1 MDMFNLP
8 DKLPPQNLEAEK
20 SALGSILIDKESIEK
35 VIDILRP
42 EDFYSRQNQLIY
54 GAMVSLLEKNE
65 PIDIL
70 TVTNKLEESGDLESA
85 GGAGYLT
92 SLLSVTPTSA
102 HILNYGKIVQ
112 RKKIL
117 RDLIDSA
124 HKIVSLGHQEE
135 ESIEKILDQAEQKL
149 FAVSQRS
156 ISQEFLALKEGLQ
169 EAFERLERLHKG
181 DGALRGFSTGFV
193 DLDNILAGL
202 QRSDLII
209 LGARPSLG
217 KTSFALDIARNVAR
231 KENIG
236 VGIFSLEMS
245 KDQVID
251 RILASEAGIGL
262 WKLRTGHLSSS
273 GDFNDFSKIS
283 IALNSLSQV
292 PIFVD
297 DTPSPTILQIRA
309 MARRLRSKNNL
320 GLLVV
325 DYLQLVQPRPD
336 IDGYVQQVTDVA
348 NSLKALARELNI
360 PVIAVSQLSRAVE
373 ARPDQRPRLSDLR
386 ESGGI
391 EQAAD
396 LVMFI
401 HREDKVRRDS
411 DKKNIAE
418 IIIAKHRNGPTGAI
432 ELYFDEEEVSFKN
445 LAKNI

>member
-1 MDMFNLP
+1 MANLP

-20 SALGSILIDKESIEK
+20 SVLGSILIDKGSIEK
-35 VIDILRP
+35 IIDILRP
-42 EDFYSRQNQLIY
+42 DDFYARQNHLIFK
-54 GAMVSLLEKNE
+54 AMVSLLEKNE

-70 TVTNKLEESGDLESA
+70 TVSNKLEEGDELENA
-85 GGAGYLT
+85 GGASYLT
-92 SLLSVTPTSA
+92 SLLSATPTSA
-102 HILNYGKIVQ
+102 HILNYGKIIR

-124 HKIVSLGHQEE
+124 HKITALGHQED
-135 ESIEKILDQAEQKL
+135 ESIEKILDQAEQNL
-149 FAVSQRS
+149 FSVSQRS
-156 ISQEFLALKEGLQ
+156 LTQEFTALKEELH
-169 EAFERLERLHKG
+169 EAFERLERLHRG
-181 DGALRGFSTGFV
+181 DGALRGLSTGFV

-217 KTSFALDIARNVAR
+217 KTSLALDMVRNIAK
-231 KENIG
+231 KENAG
-236 VGIFSLEMS
+236 VGLFSLEMS

-251 RILASEAGIGL
+251 RILSAEAGVSL
-262 WKLRTGHLSSS
+262 WKLRTGHLTSS

-283 IALNSLSQV
+283 LALDSLSKV
-292 PIFVD
+292 SIFID
-297 DTPSPTILQIRA
+297 DAPSPTVLQIRA
-309 MARRLRSKNNL
+309 MARRLKAKNEL
-320 GLLVV
+320 GLLVI
-325 DYLQLVQPRPD
+325 DYLQLVQPRSD
-336 IDGYVQQVTDVA
+336 IEGYVQQVTDVA

-360 PVIAVSQLSRAVE
+360 PIIAVSQLSRAVE

-401 HREDKVRRDS
+401 HREDKVRHHDS
-411 DKKNIAE
+411 DRKNIAE
-418 IIIAKHRNGPTGAI
+418 IIIAKHRNGPTGAV

>member
-1 MDMFNLP
+1 MSGLP
-8 DKLPPQNLEAEK
+8 DKLPPQNIEAEK
-20 SALGSILIDKESIEK
+20 SVLGSILIDHESIEK
-35 VIDILRP
+35 VIDLLRP
-42 EDFYSRQNQLIY
+42 DDFYTGQHQSIY
-54 GAMVSLLEKNE
+54 KSILELAEKNE

-70 TVTNKLEESGDLESA
+70 TLTNKIQEN
-85 GGAGYLT
+85 GGIEAVGGPAYLT

-102 HILNYGKIVQ
+102 NILNYAKIIH

-124 HKIVSLGHQEE
+124 HRILELGHQED

-156 ISQEFLALKEGLQ
+156 LTQEFTHLKEGLA

-181 DGALRGFSTGFV
+181 EGALRGLTTGFV
-193 DLDNILAGL
+193 DLDSLLAGL
-202 QRSDLII
+202 QRSDLVI

-217 KTSFALDIARNVAR
+217 KTTLALDIARNAAM

-236 VGIFSLEMS
+236 VGVFSLEMS

-251 RILASEAGIGL
+251 RILAAQAGIGL
-262 WKLRTGHLSSS
+262 WKMRTGHLSSS
-273 GDFNDFSKIS
+273 GEFNDFSKIS
-283 IALNSLSQV
+283 LALDNLSKV
-292 PIFVD
+292 PIYID
-297 DTPSPTILQIRA
+297 DTPSPTVLQIRA
-309 MARRLRSKNNL
+309 MARRLRSRNNL

-325 DYLQLVQPRPD
+325 DYLQLVQPRSD

-411 DKKNIAE
+411 ERKNIAE
-418 IIIAKHRNGPTGAI
+418 IIIAKHRNGPTGAV

>member
-1 MDMFNLP
+1 MNQN

-20 SALGSILIDKESIEK
+20 SVLGSILIDKDSLEK
-35 VIDILRP
+35 VIDILRA
-42 EDFYSRQNQLIY
+42 EDFYSRQNHLIY
-54 GAMVSLLEKNE
+54 KAMVSLLEKNE

-70 TVTNKLEESGDLESA
+70 TVTNKLEEFKDLESA

-92 SLLSVTPTSA
+92 SLLSATPTSA

-181 DGALRGFSTGFV
+181 DGALRGLSTGFV

-217 KTSFALDIARNVAR
+217 KTSLALDMARNVAR
-231 KENIG
+231 KENMG

-283 IALNSLSQV
+283 IALDSLSQV

-309 MARRLRSKNNL
+309 MARRLRAKNNL

-325 DYLQLVQPRPD
+325 DYLQLVQPRSD

-360 PVIAVSQLSRAVE
+360 PIIAVSQLSRAVE

-401 HREDKVRRDS
+401 HREDKVKRDS
-411 DKKNIAE
+411 DRKNIAE
-418 IIIAKHRNGPTGAI
+418 IIIAKHRNGPTGVI

>member
-1 MDMFNLP
+1 MNQN

-20 SALGSILIDKESIEK
+20 SVIGSILIDKESIEK

-54 GAMVSLLEKNE
+54 GAMVNLLEKNE

-70 TVTNKLEESGDLESA
+70 TVTNKLEEIGELESS

-92 SLLSVTPTSA
+92 SLLSITPTSA

-135 ESIEKILDQAEQKL
+135 ESIEKILDQEEQGI

-156 ISQEFLALKEGLQ
+156 ISKDFKALKEGLQ

-209 LGARPSLG
+209 LGARPSFG
-217 KTSFALDIARNVAR
+217 KTSLALDIARNVAR
-231 KENIG
+231 KENVG

-262 WKLRTGHLSSS
+262 WKMRTGHLSSS
-273 GDFNDFSKIS
+273 GDYNDFSKIS

-292 PIFVD
+292 PIFID
-297 DTPSPTILQIRA
+297 DTPSPTVLQIRA
-309 MARRLRSKNNL
+309 MARRLRSKSNL
-320 GLLVV
+320 GLLVI
-325 DYLQLVQPRPD
+325 DYLQLVQPRND

-348 NSLKALARELNI
+348 NSLKGLARELNI

-401 HREDKVRRDS
+401 HREDKVKRDS

-418 IIIAKHRNGPTGAI
+418 LIIAKHRNGPTGAI
-432 ELYFDEEEVSFKN
+432 ELYFDEDEVSFKN

>member
-1 MDMFNLP
+1 MVNQIN
-8 DKLPPQNLEAEK
+8 KLPPQNLEAEK
-20 SALGSILIDKESIEK
+20 SVLGSILIDKESIEK
-35 VIDILRP
+35 VVDILRP
-42 EDFYSRQNQLIY
+42 DDFYSRQHQLVY

-70 TVTNKLEESGDLESA
+70 TVSNKLEEAKQLENA
-85 GGAGYLT
+85 GGAAYLT
-92 SLLSVTPTSA
+92 SLLSVVPTSA

-124 HKIVSLGHQEE
+124 HKIVHLGHQEE
-135 ESIEKILDQAEQKL
+135 ETVEKILDQAEQKL

-156 ISQEFLALKEGLQ
+156 ITQDFTELKEGLH

-181 DGALRGFSTGFV
+181 DGALRGLPTGFA
-193 DLDNILAGL
+193 DLDSMLAGL

-217 KTSFALDIARNVAR
+217 KTTLALDMARHIAR

-251 RILASEAGIGL
+251 RILASEAGVGL
-262 WKLRTGHLSSS
+262 WKLRTGHLSSA

-283 IALNSLSQV
+283 IALDNLSKV
-292 PIFVD
+292 PIFID
-297 DTPSPTILQIRA
+297 DTPSPTVLQIRA
-309 MARRLRSKNNL
+309 MARRLRSKYNL
-320 GLLVV
+320 GLLVI
-325 DYLQLVQPRPD
+325 DYLQLVQPRSD
-336 IDGYVQQVTDVA
+336 IDNYVQQVTDVA
-348 NSLKALARELNI
+348 NSLKSLARELNI
-360 PVIAVSQLSRAVE
+360 PIIAVSQLSRAVE

-401 HREDKVRRDS
+401 HREDRVRGNS
-411 DKKNIAE
+411 DRKNIAE
-418 IIIAKHRNGPTGAI
+418 IIVAKHRNGPTGQI

>member
-1 MDMFNLP
+1 MNQN

-20 SALGSILIDKESIEK
+20 SVIGSILIDKESIEK

-54 GAMVSLLEKNE
+54 GAMVNLLEKNE

-70 TVTNKLEESGDLESA
+70 TVTNKLEEIGELESS

-92 SLLSVTPTSA
+92 SLLSITPTSA

-135 ESIEKILDQAEQKL
+135 ESIEKIFDEEEKGI

-156 ISQEFLALKEGLQ
+156 ISKDFKALKEGLQ

-209 LGARPSLG
+209 LGARPSFG
-217 KTSFALDIARNVAR
+217 KTSLALDIARNVAR
-231 KENIG
+231 KENVG

-262 WKLRTGHLSSS
+262 WKMRTGHLSSS

-292 PIFVD
+292 PIFID
-297 DTPSPTILQIRA
+297 DTPSPTVLQIRA
-309 MARRLRSKNNL
+309 MARRLRSKSNL
-320 GLLVV
+320 GLLVI
-325 DYLQLVQPRPD
+325 DYLQLVQPRND

-348 NSLKALARELNI
+348 NSLKGLARELNI

-401 HREDKVRRDS
+401 HREDKVKRDS

-418 IIIAKHRNGPTGAI
+418 LIIAKHRNGPTGAI
-432 ELYFDEEEVSFKN
+432 ELYFDEDEVSFKN

>member
-1 MDMFNLP
+1 MNQI

-20 SALGSILIDKESIEK
+20 SVLGSILIDKDSLEK

-42 EDFYSRQNQLIY
+42 DDFYGRQHQLIF

-70 TVTNKLEESGDLESA
+70 TVTNKLEEFKDLENA
-85 GGAGYLT
+85 GGAAYLT
-92 SLLSVTPTSA
+92 SLLGVTPTSA

-135 ESIEKILDQAEQKL
+135 ETIERILDQAEQKL

-181 DGALRGFSTGFV
+181 DGALRGLSTGFV

-209 LGARPSLG
+209 VGARPSLG
-217 KTSFALDIARNVAR
+217 KTTLALDMARNVAR

-262 WKLRTGHLSSS
+262 WKMRTGHLSSA

-283 IALNSLSQV
+283 IALNNLSQV

-320 GLLVV
+320 GLLVI
-325 DYLQLVQPRPD
+325 DYLQLVQPRSD

-348 NSLKALARELNI
+348 NSLKGLARELNI

-411 DKKNIAE
+411 DRKNIAE
-418 IIIAKHRNGPTGAI
+418 IIIAKHRNGPTGVI

>member
-1 MDMFNLP
+1 MTNQT
-8 DKLPPQNLEAEK
+8 DKLPPQSLEAEK
-20 SALGSILIDKESIEK
+20 SVLGSILIDKDSIEK
-35 VIDILRP
+35 IIDILKAD
-42 EDFYSRQNQLIY
+42 DFYSRQHQLIY
-54 GAMVSLLEKNE
+54 GAMTRLLEKNE
-65 PIDIL
+65 PLDIL
-70 TVTNKLEESGDLESA
+70 TVSNKLEEAGELENA
-85 GGAGYLT
+85 GGAAYLT
-92 SLLSVTPTSA
+92 SLLSATPTSA

-117 RDLIDSA
+117 RELIDSA
-124 HKIVSLGHQEE
+124 HKITALGHQEE
-135 ESIEKILDQAEQKL
+135 ETIEKILDQAEQKL

-156 ISQEFLALKEGLQ
+156 LTQEFTALKDELH
-169 EAFERLERLHKG
+169 EAFERLEKVHKG
-181 DGALRGFSTGFV
+181 DGSLRGVSTGFV

-202 QRSDLII
+202 QRSDLVI

-217 KTSFALDIARNVAR
+217 KTTLALDIARSVAR
-231 KENIG
+231 KENTG

-251 RILASEAGIGL
+251 RILASEAGVGL
-262 WKLRTGHLSSS
+262 WKLRTGRLTSS

-283 IALNSLSQV
+283 LALDSLSQL
-292 PIFVD
+292 PIFID
-297 DTPSPTILQIRA
+297 DTPSPTVLQIRA
-309 MARRLRSKNNL
+309 MARRLKARNDL

-325 DYLQLVQPRPD
+325 DYLQLVQPRGD

-396 LVMFI
+396 LVLFI

>member
-1 MDMFNLP
+1 MTNLP

-20 SALGSILIDKESIEK
+20 SVLGSVLIDKNSIEK

-42 EDFYSRQNQLIY
+42 DDFYGRQNQLVY
-54 GAMVSLLEKNE
+54 GAMAGLLEKSE

-70 TVTNKLEESGDLESA
+70 TVSNKLEENGGLENA
-85 GGAGYLT
+85 GGASYLT
-92 SLLSVTPTSA
+92 SLLSATPTSA
-102 HILNYGKIVQ
+102 HILNYAKIVR

-124 HKIVSLGHQEE
+124 HKITALGHQED
-135 ESIEKILDQAEQKL
+135 ESIEKILDQAEQNL

-156 ISQEFLALKEGLQ
+156 LTQEFVLLKEELH
-169 EAFERLERLHKG
+169 EAFERLERLHRG
-181 DGALRGFSTGFV
+181 DGVLRGLSTGFV

-217 KTSFALDIARNVAR
+217 KTSLALDIARNAAK
-231 KENIG
+231 KENAG
-236 VGIFSLEMS
+236 VGVFSLEMS

-251 RILASEAGIGL
+251 RILSAEAGVGL
-262 WKLRTGHLSSS
+262 WKMRTGHLTSS

-283 IALNSLSQV
+283 LALDSLSKV
-292 PIFVD
+292 PIFID
-297 DTPSPTILQIRA
+297 DSASPTVLQIRA
-309 MARRLRSKNNL
+309 MARRLKAKNEL
-320 GLLVV
+320 GLLVI
-325 DYLQLVQPRPD
+325 DYLQLVQPRSD

-360 PVIAVSQLSRAVE
+360 PIIAVSQLSRAVE

-401 HREDKVRRDS
+401 HREDKVRHRDS
-411 DKKNIAE
+411 DRKNIAE

>member
-1 MDMFNLP
+1 MNQS
-8 DKLPPQNLEAEK
+8 DKLPPQNIEAEK
-20 SALGSILIDKESIEK
+20 SVLGSILIDKESIEK

-42 EDFYSRQNQLIY
+42 EDFYTGHHQTIY
-54 GAMVSLLEKNE
+54 KSMLELVEKNE

-70 TVTNKLEESGDLESA
+70 TLTNKIEEN
-85 GGAGYLT
+85 GGIENIGGPAYLT
-92 SLLSVTPTSA
+92 SLLSIVPTSA
-102 HILNYGKIVQ
+102 HIINYAKIVQ

-124 HKIVSLGHQEE
+124 YRILELGHQED
-135 ESIEKILDQAEQKL
+135 ESIDKILDQAEQKL

-156 ISQEFLALKEGLQ
+156 LTQEFTHLKEGLT

-181 DGALRGFSTGFV
+181 DGSLRGFSTGFV

-217 KTSFALDIARNVAR
+217 KTSLALDIVRAVAKKDNV
-231 KENIG
+231 G
-236 VGIFSLEMS
+236 VGVFSLEMS

-251 RILASEAGIGL
+251 RILAAEAGVGL
-262 WKLRTGHLSSS
+262 WKLRTGRLSSS

-283 IALNSLSQV
+283 IALDSLSKI
-292 PIFVD
+292 PIFID
-297 DTPSPTILQIRA
+297 DTPSPTVLQIRA
-309 MARRLRSKNNL
+309 MARRLRSKYNL

-325 DYLQLVQPRPD
+325 DYLQLVQPRSD

-360 PVIAVSQLSRAVE
+360 PIIAVSQLSRAVE

-401 HREDKVRRDS
+401 HREDRTRRDS
-411 DKKNIAE
+411 EKKNIAE
-418 IIIAKHRNGPTGAI
+418 IVIAKHRNGPTGAI

>member
-1 MDMFNLP
+1 MTNLP
-8 DKLPPQNLEAEK
+8 DKLPPQNLEAER
-20 SALGSILIDKESIEK
+20 SVLGSILIDKDSIEK
-35 VIDILRP
+35 VVDILKP

-54 GAMVSLLEKNE
+54 ESMVKLLEKNE

-70 TVTNKLEESGDLESA
+70 TLTNKIEEAGQLEDA
-85 GGAGYLT
+85 GGAAYLT
-92 SLLSVTPTSA
+92 SLLSATPTSV
-102 HILNYGKIVQ
+102 HIFNYAKIIQ

-124 HKIVSLGHQEE
+124 HKIVSLGHQED

-149 FAVSQRS
+149 FSVSQRS
-156 ISQEFLALKEGLQ
+156 ITQEFVAIKEELH

-181 DGALRGFSTGFV
+181 DGALRGVSTGFV
-193 DLDNILAGL
+193 DLDNMLAGL
-202 QRSDLII
+202 QRSDLVI

-217 KTSFALDIARNVAR
+217 KTTFALDIVRNVAR
-231 KENIG
+231 KEGIG

-251 RILASEAGIGL
+251 RIIAAEAGVGL
-262 WKLRTGHLSSS
+262 WKLRTGHLTSS

-283 IALNSLSQV
+283 IALGTLSNL

-297 DTPSPTILQIRA
+297 DTPSPTVLQIRA
-309 MARRLRSKNNL
+309 MARRLKARNEL

-325 DYLQLVQPRPD
+325 DYLQLVQPRSD

-360 PVIAVSQLSRAVE
+360 PIIAVSQLSRAVE

-401 HREDKVRRDS
+401 HREDRVRQNS
-411 DKKNIAE
+411 EKKNIAE
-418 IIIAKHRNGPTGAI
+418 IIVAKHRNGPIGAV

-445 LAKNI
+445 LAKSI

>member
-1 MDMFNLP
+1 MNSI

-20 SALGSILIDKESIEK
+20 SVLGSILIDKESIEK
-35 VIDILRP
+35 VIDLLRP
-42 EDFYSRQNQLIY
+42 EDFYNRQNQLVY
-54 GAMVSLLEKNE
+54 GAMVNLLEKSE

-70 TVTNKLEESGDLESA
+70 MVTNKLGEAGQLENA

-92 SLLSVTPTSA
+92 SLLSVVPTSA
-102 HILNYGKIVQ
+102 HISNYGKIVH

-124 HKIVSLGHQEE
+124 HKILNLGHQED

-156 ISQEFLALKEGLQ
+156 LTQDFLELKEGLH

-181 DGALRGFSTGFV
+181 DGALRGVPTGFT
-193 DLDNILAGL
+193 DLDNMLAGL
-202 QRSDLII
+202 QKSDLVI

-217 KTSFALDIARNVAR
+217 KTTLALDIARHVAR
-231 KENIG
+231 KENAG

-251 RILASEAGIGL
+251 RIIASEAGVGL

-283 IALNSLSQV
+283 IALDSLSKV
-292 PIFVD
+292 PIFID
-297 DTPSPTILQIRA
+297 DTPSLTVLQIRA
-309 MARRLRSKNNL
+309 MARRLRSRNNL
-320 GLLVV
+320 GLIVV
-325 DYLQLVQPRPD
+325 DYLQLVQPRSD
-336 IDGYVQQVTDVA
+336 IDNYVQQVTDVA

-360 PVIAVSQLSRAVE
+360 PILAVSQLSRAVE

-418 IIIAKHRNGPTGAI
+418 IIVAKHRNGPTGAV

>member
-1 MDMFNLP
+1 MNQLE
-8 DKLPPQNLEAEK
+8 KLPPQNIEAEK
-20 SALGSILIDKESIEK
+20 SVLGSVLIDKDSIEK

-42 EDFYSRQNQLIY
+42 DDFYNRQNQLIY
-54 GAMVSLLEKNE
+54 GAMVRLLEKNE

-70 TVTNKLEESGDLESA
+70 TVTNKLEESGELENA
-85 GGAGYLT
+85 GGATYLT
-92 SLLSVTPTSA
+92 SLLSFIPTSV
-102 HILNYGKIVQ
+102 HVLNYTKIVQ

-124 HKIVSLGHQEE
+124 HKIVGLGYQED

-156 ISQEFLALKEGLQ
+156 ISQEFVALKEELR
-169 EAFERLERLHKG
+169 EAFERLERVHKG
-181 DGALRGFSTGFV
+181 DGTLRGVSTGFV
-193 DLDNILAGL
+193 DLDNILSGL
-202 QRSDLII
+202 QKSDLII

-217 KTSFALDIARNVAR
+217 KTAFVLDIVKNVAK
-231 KENIG
+231 KEDVG

-251 RILASEAGIGL
+251 RILASEAGVGL
-262 WKLRTGHLSSS
+262 WKLRTGRLTSS

-283 IALNSLSQV
+283 LALDSLSQV
-292 PIFVD
+292 PIYID
-297 DTPSPTILQIRA
+297 DTPSPTVLQIRA
-309 MARRLRSKNNL
+309 MARRLKSRNGL

-325 DYLQLVQPRPD
+325 DYLQLVQPRSD

-360 PVIAVSQLSRAVE
+360 PIIAVSQLSRAVE
-373 ARPDQRPRLSDLR
+373 ARPDQKPRLSDLR

-401 HREDKVRRDS
+401 HREDRVRHDS
-411 DKKNIAE
+411 DRKNIAE
-418 IIIAKHRNGPTGAI
+418 ILIAKHRNGPTGVI

>member
-1 MDMFNLP
+1 MTNFP

-20 SALGSILIDKESIEK
+20 SVLGSILIDKDSIEK
-35 VIDILRP
+35 VVDILRS
-42 EDFYSRQNQLIY
+42 EDFYTRQNQLIY
-54 GAMVSLLEKNE
+54 GAMVNLLEKNE

-70 TVTNKLEESGDLESA
+70 TVTNKLEGSGELESA

-92 SLLSVTPTSA
+92 SLLSATPTSA

-124 HKIVSLGHQEE
+124 HKIVSLGYQEE

-156 ISQEFLALKEGLQ
+156 ISQEFKALKDGLH

-181 DGALRGFSTGFV
+181 DGALRGVSTGFV
-193 DLDNILAGL
+193 DLDSMLAGL

-217 KTSFALDIARNVAR
+217 KTSFALDIARHVAK

-262 WKLRTGHLSSS
+262 WKLRTGHLSSL

-283 IALNSLSQV
+283 IALDSLSQV
-292 PIFVD
+292 PIFID
-297 DTPSPTILQIRA
+297 DTASPTVLQIRA
-309 MARRLRSKNNL
+309 MARRLKTKSNL
-320 GLLVV
+320 GLLIV
-325 DYLQLVQPRPD
+325 DYLQLVQPRSD

-360 PVIAVSQLSRAVE
+360 PVLAVSQLSRAVE

-411 DKKNIAE
+411 DRKNIAE
-418 IIIAKHRNGPTGAI
+418 IIIAKHRNGPTGHI

>member
-1 MDMFNLP
+1 MSNQN
-8 DKLPPQNLEAEK
+8 DKLPPQSLEAEK
-20 SALGSILIDKESIEK
+20 SVLGSILIDKDSIEK
-35 VIDILRP
+35 VIDILKAD
-42 EDFYSRQNQLIY
+42 DFYSRQHQLIY
-54 GAMVSLLEKNE
+54 GAMVRLLEKNE
-65 PIDIL
+65 PLDIL
-70 TVTNKLEESGDLESA
+70 TVSNKLEEAGELEPA
-85 GGAGYLT
+85 GGAAYLT
-92 SLLSVTPTSA
+92 SLLSATPTSA

-124 HKIVSLGHQEE
+124 HKITALGHQEE
-135 ESIEKILDQAEQKL
+135 ETIEKILDQAEQKL

-156 ISQEFLALKEGLQ
+156 LTQEFTALKDELH
-169 EAFERLERLHKG
+169 EAFERLEKVHKG
-181 DGALRGFSTGFV
+181 DGTLRGVTTGFV

-202 QRSDLII
+202 QRSDLVI

-217 KTSFALDIARNVAR
+217 KTTLALDIARSVAR
-231 KENIG
+231 KENTG

-251 RILASEAGIGL
+251 RILASEAGVGL
-262 WKLRTGHLSSS
+262 WKLRTGRLTSS

-283 IALNSLSQV
+283 LALDSLSQL
-292 PIFVD
+292 PIFID
-297 DTPSPTILQIRA
+297 DTPSPTVLQIRA
-309 MARRLRSKNNL
+309 MARRLKARNDL

-325 DYLQLVQPRPD
+325 DYLQLVQPRGD

-396 LVMFI
+396 LVLFI

>member
-1 MDMFNLP
+1 MANLP

-20 SALGSILIDKESIEK
+20 SVLGSVLIDKGSIEK
-35 VIDILRP
+35 VVDILKSN
-42 EDFYSRQNQLIY
+42 DFYSRQNQLIY
-54 GAMVSLLEKNE
+54 EAMTRLLEKNE

-70 TVTNKLEESGDLESA
+70 TVSNKLEESGEIENA
-85 GGAGYLT
+85 GGAAYLT
-92 SLLSVTPTSA
+92 SLLGITPTSA
-102 HILNYGKIVQ
+102 HILNYAKIVR

-124 HKIVSLGHQEE
+124 HKMIGLGHQEE
-135 ESIEKILDQAEQKL
+135 ESIEKILDQAEQNL

-156 ISQEFLALKEGLQ
+156 LTQEFTALKEELH

-181 DGALRGFSTGFV
+181 DGALRGLSTGFV
-193 DLDNILAGL
+193 DLDSILAGL
-202 QRSDLII
+202 QKSDLVI

-217 KTSFALDIARNVAR
+217 KTSLALDIARNAAK
-231 KENIG
+231 KENAG
-236 VGIFSLEMS
+236 VGVFSLEMS

-251 RILASEAGIGL
+251 RILAAEAGVGL
-262 WKLRTGHLSSS
+262 WKMRTGHLTSS

-283 IALNSLSQV
+283 SALDSLSQV
-292 PIFVD
+292 PIFID
-297 DTPSPTILQIRA
+297 DMASPTVLQIRA
-309 MARRLRSKNNL
+309 MARRLRSKSNL
-320 GLLVV
+320 GLLIV
-325 DYLQLVQPRPD
+325 DYLQLVQPRSD

-360 PVIAVSQLSRAVE
+360 PIIAVSQLSRAVE

-411 DKKNIAE
+411 DRKNIAE

-432 ELYFDEEEVSFKN
+432 QLYFDEEEVSFKN

>member
-1 MDMFNLP
+1 MANQI

-20 SALGSILIDKESIEK
+20 SVLGSILIDQESIEK
-35 VIDILRP
+35 VVDILRP
-42 EDFYSRQNQLIY
+42 DDFYSRQNQLIY
-54 GAMVSLLEKNE
+54 GTMARLLEKNE

-70 TVTNKLEESGDLESA
+70 TVTNKLAESGELENA
-85 GGAGYLT
+85 GGPAYLT
-92 SLLSVTPTSA
+92 SLLSFTPTSA

-124 HKIVSLGHQEE
+124 YHITALGYKES
-135 ESIEKILDQAEQKL
+135 ESIEKILDLAEQKL

-156 ISQEFLALKEGLQ
+156 ISQEFQDLKGSLH
-169 EAFERLERLHKG
+169 EAFERLERLHRG
-181 DGALRGFSTGFV
+181 DGALRGFSTGFI

-202 QRSDLII
+202 QRSDLVI

-217 KTSFALDIARNVAR
+217 KTTLALDIARSVAK
-231 KENIG
+231 KENAG
-236 VGIFSLEMS
+236 VGVFSLEMS

-251 RILASEAGIGL
+251 RILAAEAGVSL
-262 WKLRTGHLSSS
+262 WKLRTGRLTSS

-283 IALNSLSQV
+283 LALDSLSKV
-292 PIFVD
+292 PIFID
-297 DTPSPTILQIRA
+297 DTPSPTVLQIRA
-309 MARRLRSKNNL
+309 MARRLKSKSDL

-325 DYLQLVQPRPD
+325 DYLQLIQPRAE
-336 IDGYVQQVTDVA
+336 IDGFVQQVTDIA

-360 PVIAVSQLSRAVE
+360 PIIAVSQLSRAVE

-411 DKKNIAE
+411 ERKMLPK
-418 IIIAKHRNGPTGAI
+418 
-432 ELYFDEEEVSFKN
+432 
-445 LAKNI
+445 

>member
-1 MDMFNLP
+1 MNQN

-20 SALGSILIDKESIEK
+20 SVIGSILIDKESIEK

-54 GAMVSLLEKNE
+54 GAMVNLLEKNE

-70 TVTNKLEESGDLESA
+70 TVTNKLEEIGELESS

-92 SLLSVTPTSA
+92 SLLSITPTSA

-135 ESIEKILDQAEQKL
+135 ESIEKILDQAEQGI

-156 ISQEFLALKEGLQ
+156 ISKDFKALKEGLQ

-209 LGARPSLG
+209 LGARPSFG
-217 KTSFALDIARNVAR
+217 KTSLALDIARNVAR
-231 KENIG
+231 KENVG

-262 WKLRTGHLSSS
+262 WKMRTGHLSSS

-292 PIFVD
+292 PIFID
-297 DTPSPTILQIRA
+297 DTPSPTVLQIRA
-309 MARRLRSKNNL
+309 MARRLRSKSNL
-320 GLLVV
+320 GLLVI
-325 DYLQLVQPRPD
+325 DYLQLVQPRND

-348 NSLKALARELNI
+348 NSLKGLARELNI

-401 HREDKVRRDS
+401 HREDKVKRDS

-418 IIIAKHRNGPTGAI
+418 LIIPKHRNGPTGAI
-432 ELYFDEEEVSFKN
+432 ELYFDEDEVSFKN

>member
-1 MDMFNLP
+1 MANQI

-20 SALGSILIDKESIEK
+20 SVLGSILIDKDSIEK
-35 VIDILRP
+35 VIDVLRP
-42 EDFYSRQNQLIY
+42 DDFYGRQNQLIF
-54 GAMVSLLEKNE
+54 GTMAGLLEKSE

-70 TVTNKLEESGDLESA
+70 TVSNKLEESRELENA
-85 GGAGYLT
+85 GGAAYLT
-92 SLLSVTPTSA
+92 SLLSATPTSA
-102 HILNYGKIVQ
+102 HILNYAKIVR

-124 HKIVSLGHQEE
+124 HKIVGLGHQEDE
-135 ESIEKILDQAEQKL
+135 NIEKILDQAEQNL

-156 ISQEFLALKEGLQ
+156 LTQEFVLLKEELH
-169 EAFERLERLHKG
+169 EAFERLERLHRG
-181 DGALRGFSTGFV
+181 DGVLRGLSTGFV
-193 DLDNILAGL
+193 DLDSILAGL

-217 KTSFALDIARNVAR
+217 KTSLALDIVRNTAK
-231 KENIG
+231 KENAG
-236 VGIFSLEMS
+236 VGVFSLEMS

-251 RILASEAGIGL
+251 RILAAEAGVSL
-262 WKLRTGHLSSS
+262 WKMRTGHLTSS

-283 IALNSLSQV
+283 LALDSLSKV
-292 PIFVD
+292 PIFID
-297 DTPSPTILQIRA
+297 DAPSPTVLQIRA
-309 MARRLRSKNNL
+309 MARRLKSKNEL
-320 GLLVV
+320 GLLVI
-325 DYLQLVQPRPD
+325 DYLQLVQPRSD
-336 IDGYVQQVTDVA
+336 INGYVQQVTDVA

-360 PVIAVSQLSRAVE
+360 PIIAVSQLSRAVE
-373 ARPDQRPRLSDLR
+373 ARPDQKPRLSDLR

-445 LAKNI
+445 LARNI

>member
-1 MDMFNLP
+1 MANLP

-20 SALGSILIDKESIEK
+20 SVLGSVLIDKDSIEK
-35 VIDILRP
+35 VIDILKSD
-42 EDFYSRQNQLIY
+42 DFYSRQHQLIY
-54 GAMVSLLEKNE
+54 KAMINLLEKNE

-70 TVTNKLEESGDLESA
+70 TVSNKLEEGGGLEPA
-85 GGAGYLT
+85 GGAAYLT

-124 HKIVSLGHQEE
+124 HKITALGHQEE

-156 ISQEFLALKEGLQ
+156 LTQEFTALKEELH

-181 DGALRGFSTGFV
+181 DGALRGLSTGFV

-202 QRSDLII
+202 QRSDLVI

-217 KTSFALDIARNVAR
+217 KTTLALDIARSVAR
-231 KENIG
+231 KENAG

-251 RILASEAGIGL
+251 RILAAEAGVGL
-262 WKLRTGHLSSS
+262 WKMRTGHLTSS
-273 GDFNDFSKIS
+273 GDYNDFSKIS
-283 IALNSLSQV
+283 SALNSLSQV
-292 PIFVD
+292 PIFID
-297 DTPSPTILQIRA
+297 DTASPTVLQIRA
-309 MARRLRSKNNL
+309 MARRLRSKSNL

-325 DYLQLVQPRPD
+325 DYLQLVQPRSD

-386 ESGGI
+386 ESGAI
-391 EQAAD
+391 EQDAD
-396 LVMFI
+396 VVVLI
-401 HREDKVRRDS
+401 LREEYYNPTS
-411 DKKNIAE
+411 DNQGVAE
-418 IIIAKHRNGPTGAI
+418 VIIAKQRNGPVGALRLSFIKEYTRFENIARI
-432 ELYFDEEEVSFKN
+432 E
-445 LAKNI
+445 

>member
-1 MDMFNLP
+1 MAHLP

-20 SALGSILIDKESIEK
+20 SVLGSVLIDKNSIEK
-35 VIDILRP
+35 VIDVLMSD
-42 EDFYSRQNQLIY
+42 DFYGRQNQLIY
-54 GAMVSLLEKNE
+54 KAMAGLLEKNE

-70 TVTNKLEESGDLESA
+70 TVSNKLEESGELENA
-85 GGAGYLT
+85 GGASYLT
-92 SLLSVTPTSA
+92 SLLSATPTSA
-102 HILNYGKIVQ
+102 HVLNYAKIIR

-124 HKIVSLGHQEE
+124 HKILGLGYQED
-135 ESIEKILDQAEQKL
+135 ESIEKILDQAEQSL

-156 ISQEFLALKEGLQ
+156 LTQEFIALKEELQ
-169 EAFERLERLHKG
+169 EAFERLERLHQG
-181 DGALRGFSTGFV
+181 DGALRGLSTGFV
-193 DLDNILAGL
+193 DLDNMLAGL
-202 QRSDLII
+202 QRSDLVI

-217 KTSFALDIARNVAR
+217 KTSLALDMARNIAK
-231 KENIG
+231 KENVG
-236 VGIFSLEMS
+236 VGVFSLEMS

-251 RILASEAGIGL
+251 RILSAEAGVSL

-283 IALNSLSQV
+283 LALDSLSKA
-292 PIFVD
+292 PIFID
-297 DTPSPTILQIRA
+297 DAPSPTVLQIRA
-309 MARRLRSKNNL
+309 MARRLKAKNEL
-320 GLLVV
+320 GLLVI
-325 DYLQLVQPRPD
+325 DYLQLVQPRSD

-360 PVIAVSQLSRAVE
+360 PIIAVSQLSRAVE

-401 HREDKVRRDS
+401 HREDKVRHHDS
-411 DKKNIAE
+411 DRKNIAE

>member
-1 MDMFNLP
+1 MNQIN
-8 DKLPPQNLEAEK
+8 KLPPQNIEAEK
-20 SALGSILIDKESIEK
+20 SVLGSILIDKDSIEK
-35 VIDILRP
+35 VVDILRP
-42 EDFYSRQNQLIY
+42 DDFYIRQHQLIY
-54 GAMVSLLEKNE
+54 QAMAKLLEKNE

-70 TVTNKLEESGDLESA
+70 TVTNKLEEAGELENA
-85 GGAGYLT
+85 GGAAYLT
-92 SLLSVTPTSA
+92 SLLSFVPTSV
-102 HILNYGKIVQ
+102 HILNYAKIVQ

-124 HKIVSLGHQEE
+124 HRITELGYQEDE
-135 ESIEKILDQAEQKL
+135 GIEKILDQAEQKL

-156 ISQEFLALKEGLQ
+156 LTQEFTHLKEGLV
-169 EAFERLERLHKG
+169 EAFERLEKLHKG
-181 DGALRGFSTGFV
+181 DGTLRGLATGFV

-217 KTSFALDIARNVAR
+217 KTAFALDIVRNIA
-231 KENIG
+231 KKDSGG
-236 VGIFSLEMS
+236 VGVFSLEMS

-251 RILASEAGIGL
+251 RVLASEAGVGL
-262 WKLRTGHLSSS
+262 WKLRTGRLTSS
-273 GDFNDFSKIS
+273 GDFSDFSKIS
-283 IALNSLSQV
+283 IALDNLSKV
-292 PIFVD
+292 PIFID
-297 DTPSPTILQIRA
+297 DAPSPTVLQIRA
-309 MARRLRSKNNL
+309 MARRLKAKYDLS
-320 GLLVV
+320 LLVI
-325 DYLQLVQPRPD
+325 DYLQLIQPRSE
-336 IDGYVQQVTDVA
+336 IDGFVHQFTDIA

-360 PVIAVSQLSRAVE
+360 PIIAVSQLSRAVE

-411 DKKNIAE
+411 DRKNIAE
-418 IIIAKHRNGPTGAI
+418 VIIAKHRNGPTGVI

>member
-1 MDMFNLP
+1 MTNQT

-20 SALGSILIDKESIEK
+20 SVLGSVLIDKGSIEK
-35 VIDILRP
+35 VIDILKP
-42 EDFYSRQNQLIY
+42 DDFYSRQHQLIY
-54 GAMVSLLEKNE
+54 GTMVNLLEKNE

-70 TVTNKLEESGDLESA
+70 TVSNKLEEAGEMENA
-85 GGAGYLT
+85 GGAAYLT
-92 SLLSVTPTSA
+92 SLLGVTPTSA

-124 HKIVSLGHQEE
+124 HKIMTLGHQEE
-135 ESIEKILDQAEQKL
+135 ESIEKILDQAEQRL

-156 ISQEFLALKEGLQ
+156 ISQEFTALKDELH
-169 EAFERLERLHKG
+169 ETFERLERLHRG
-181 DGALRGFSTGFV
+181 DGALRGLSTGFV

-217 KTSFALDIARNVAR
+217 KTTLALDMARSVAK
-231 KENIG
+231 KENTG
-236 VGIFSLEMS
+236 VGVFSLEMS

-251 RILASEAGIGL
+251 RILASEAGVGL
-262 WKLRTGHLSSS
+262 WKMRTGHLTSS

-283 IALNSLSQV
+283 LALDSLSKV
-292 PIFVD
+292 PIFID
-297 DTPSPTILQIRA
+297 DTPSPTVLQIRA
-309 MARRLRSKNNL
+309 MARRLKARNEL
-320 GLLVV
+320 GLLVI
-325 DYLQLVQPRPD
+325 DYLQLVQPRSD

-411 DKKNIAE
+411 ERKNIAE
-418 IIIAKHRNGPTGAI
+418 IIIAKHRNGPTGVI

>member
-1 MDMFNLP
+1 MNQN

-20 SALGSILIDKESIEK
+20 SVIGSILIDKESIEK

-54 GAMVSLLEKNE
+54 GAMVNLLEKNE

-70 TVTNKLEESGDLESA
+70 TVTNKLEEIGELESS

-92 SLLSVTPTSA
+92 SLLSITPTSA

-135 ESIEKILDQAEQKL
+135 ESIEKILDQAEQGI

-156 ISQEFLALKEGLQ
+156 ISKDFKALKEGLQ

-209 LGARPSLG
+209 LGARPSFG
-217 KTSFALDIARNVAR
+217 KTSLALDIARNVAR
-231 KENIG
+231 KENVG

-262 WKLRTGHLSSS
+262 WKMRTGHLSSS

-292 PIFVD
+292 PIFID
-297 DTPSPTILQIRA
+297 DTPSPTVLQIRA
-309 MARRLRSKNNL
+309 MARRLRSKSNL
-320 GLLVV
+320 GLLVI
-325 DYLQLVQPRPD
+325 DYLQLVQPRND

-348 NSLKALARELNI
+348 NSLKGLARELNI
-360 PVIAVSQLSRAVE
+360 PVIAISQLSRAVE

-401 HREDKVRRDS
+401 HREDKVKRDS

-418 IIIAKHRNGPTGAI
+418 LIIAKHRNGPTGAI
-432 ELYFDEEEVSFKN
+432 ELYFDEDEVSFKN

>member
-1 MDMFNLP
+1 MPILP
-8 DKLPPQNLEAEK
+8 DKLPPQNLEAEQ
-20 SALGSILIDKESIEK
+20 SVLGSILIDKESIEK
-35 VIDILRP
+35 IIDILRS
-42 EDFYSRQNQLIY
+42 EDFYSHQNQLIY
-54 GAMVSLLEKNE
+54 GAMVRLLEKNE

-70 TVTNKLEESGDLESA
+70 TVTNKLEESGELEGS

-92 SLLSVTPTSA
+92 SLLNITPTSA

-117 RDLIDSA
+117 RDLINSA
-124 HKIVSLGHQEE
+124 HKITALGHQED
-135 ESIEKILDQAEQKL
+135 ESIEKILDQAEQSL

-156 ISQEFLALKEGLQ
+156 ITQEFKALKEGLQ

-181 DGALRGFSTGFV
+181 DGALRGLSTGFV
-193 DLDNILAGL
+193 DLDNMLAGL
-202 QRSDLII
+202 QRSDLVII
-209 LGARPSLG
+209 GARPSLG
-217 KTSFALDIARNVAR
+217 KTTLALDIARNIAR
-231 KENIG
+231 KENVG

-262 WKLRTGHLSSS
+262 WKMRTGHLSSA

-283 IALNSLSQV
+283 VALNSLSQV
-292 PIFVD
+292 PIFID
-297 DTPSPTILQIRA
+297 DTPSPTVLQIRA

-320 GLLVV
+320 GLLVI
-325 DYLQLVQPRPD
+325 DYLQLVQPRSD

-348 NSLKALARELNI
+348 NSLKGLARELNI

-418 IIIAKHRNGPTGAI
+418 IIIAKHRNGPTGQI

>member
-1 MDMFNLP
+1 MNGKI

-20 SALGSILIDKESIEK
+20 SVLGSVLIDKESIEK
-35 VIDILRP
+35 VVDLLRP
-42 EDFYSRQNQLIY
+42 DDFYSRQNQLIY
-54 GAMVSLLEKNE
+54 GAMVKLLEKNE

-70 TVTNKLEESGDLESA
+70 TVSNKLEESGELENA
-85 GGAGYLT
+85 GGPAYLT
-92 SLLSVTPTSA
+92 SLLSFVPTSV
-102 HILNYGKIVQ
+102 HILNYAKIVH

-117 RDLIDSA
+117 RDLIDAS
-124 HKIVSLGHQEE
+124 HRILELGHQEDE
-135 ESIEKILDQAEQKL
+135 NIDKILDQAEQKL

-156 ISQEFLALKEGLQ
+156 LTKEFTALKEGLT

-181 DGALRGFSTGFV
+181 DGALRGLSTGFV

-217 KTSFALDIARNVAR
+217 KTTLALDIARNVAR
-231 KENIG
+231 KENVG
-236 VGIFSLEMS
+236 VGVFSLEMS

-251 RILASEAGIGL
+251 RILASEAGVGL

-283 IALNSLSQV
+283 LALDSLSKV

-297 DTPSPTILQIRA
+297 DTPSPTVLQIRA
-309 MARRLRSKNNL
+309 MARRLRSRNNL
-320 GLLVV
+320 GLLIV
-325 DYLQLVQPRPD
+325 DYLQLVQPRSD

-360 PVIAVSQLSRAVE
+360 PIVAVSQLSRAVE
-373 ARPDQRPRLSDLR
+373 SRPDQKPRLSDLR

-401 HREDKVRRDS
+401 HREDRVRRDS
-411 DKKNIAE
+411 EKHNIAE
-418 IIIAKHRNGPTGAI
+418 ILIAKHRNGPTGSI
-432 ELYFDEEEVSFKN
+432 ELYFNEEEVSFKN

>member
-1 MDMFNLP
+1 MNQN

-20 SALGSILIDKESIEK
+20 SVIGSILIDKESIEK

-54 GAMVSLLEKNE
+54 GAMVNLLEKNE

-70 TVTNKLEESGDLESA
+70 TVTNKLEEIGELESS

-92 SLLSVTPTSA
+92 SLLSITPTSA

-135 ESIEKILDQAEQKL
+135 ESIEKILYHAEQGI

-156 ISQEFLALKEGLQ
+156 ISKDFKALKEGLQ

-209 LGARPSLG
+209 LGARPSFG
-217 KTSFALDIARNVAR
+217 KTSLALDIARNVAR
-231 KENIG
+231 KENVG

-262 WKLRTGHLSSS
+262 WKMRTGHLSSS

-292 PIFVD
+292 PIFID
-297 DTPSPTILQIRA
+297 DTPSPTVLQIRA
-309 MARRLRSKNNL
+309 MARRLRSKSNL
-320 GLLVV
+320 GLLVI
-325 DYLQLVQPRPD
+325 DYLQLVQPRND

-348 NSLKALARELNI
+348 NSLKGLARELNI

-401 HREDKVRRDS
+401 HREDKVKRDS

-418 IIIAKHRNGPTGAI
+418 LIIAKHRNGPTGAI
-432 ELYFDEEEVSFKN
+432 ELYFDEDEVSFKN

>member
-1 MDMFNLP
+1 MTNLP
-8 DKLPPQNLEAEK
+8 DKLPPQNLEAER
-20 SALGSILIDKESIEK
+20 SVLGAILIDKNSIEK
-35 VIDILRP
+35 VVDMLKA

-54 GAMVSLLEKNE
+54 EAMVKLLEKND

-70 TVTNKLEESGDLESA
+70 TVTNRLEEFSQLEDA
-85 GGAGYLT
+85 GGAAYLT
-92 SLLSVTPTSA
+92 SLLAATPTSA
-102 HILNYGKIVQ
+102 HILNYAKIVQ

-124 HKIVSLGHQEE
+124 HKIMSLGHQED

-149 FAVSQRS
+149 FSVSQRS
-156 ISQEFLALKEGLQ
+156 ITQEFVAIKEELH

-181 DGALRGFSTGFV
+181 DGALRGVPTGFV
-193 DLDNILAGL
+193 DLDNMLAGL
-202 QRSDLII
+202 QRSDLVI

-217 KTSFALDIARNVAR
+217 KTTFALDIVRNVAR
-231 KENIG
+231 KENTG

-251 RILASEAGIGL
+251 RILAAEAGVGL
-262 WKLRTGHLSSS
+262 WKLRTGHLTSS

-283 IALNSLSQV
+283 LALDTLSKL

-297 DTPSPTILQIRA
+297 DTPSPTVLQIRA
-309 MARRLRSKNNL
+309 MARRLKARNEL

-325 DYLQLVQPRPD
+325 DYLQLVQPRSD

-360 PVIAVSQLSRAVE
+360 PIIAVSQLSRAVE

-401 HREDKVRRDS
+401 HREDRVRQNS

-418 IIIAKHRNGPTGAI
+418 IIVAKHRNGPIGSM

-445 LAKNI
+445 LAKSI

>member
-1 MDMFNLP
+1 MSNQT

-20 SALGSILIDKESIEK
+20 SVLGSVLIDKNSIEK
-35 VIDILRP
+35 VIDVLRP
-42 EDFYSRQNQLIY
+42 DDFYNRQNQLVFRVMA
-54 GAMVSLLEKNE
+54 GLLEKSE

-70 TVTNKLEESGDLESA
+70 TVSNKLEENNELESA
-85 GGAGYLT
+85 GGASYLT
-92 SLLSVTPTSA
+92 SLLSATPTSA
-102 HILNYGKIVQ
+102 HILNYAKIVR

-124 HKIVSLGHQEE
+124 HKITALGHQED
-135 ESIEKILDQAEQKL
+135 ESIEKILDQAEQNL

-156 ISQEFLALKEGLQ
+156 LTQEFIPLKEELQ
-169 EAFERLERLHKG
+169 EAFERLERLHRG
-181 DGALRGFSTGFV
+181 DGALRGLSTGFV
-193 DLDNILAGL
+193 DLDSILAGL
-202 QRSDLII
+202 QRSDLVI

-217 KTSFALDIARNVAR
+217 KTSLALDIVRNAAK
-231 KENIG
+231 KENVG
-236 VGIFSLEMS
+236 VGVFSLEMS

-251 RILASEAGIGL
+251 RILSAEAGVGL
-262 WKLRTGHLSSS
+262 WKLRTGHLTSA

-283 IALNSLSQV
+283 LALDSLSKV
-292 PIFVD
+292 PIFID
-297 DTPSPTILQIRA
+297 DAPSPTVLQIRA
-309 MARRLRSKNNL
+309 MARRLKAKNDL
-320 GLLVV
+320 GLLVI
-325 DYLQLVQPRPD
+325 DYLQLVQPRSD

-360 PVIAVSQLSRAVE
+360 PIIAVSQLSRAVE

-401 HREDKVRRDS
+401 HREDKVKRHDS
-411 DKKNIAE
+411 DRKNIAE

>member
-1 MDMFNLP
+1 MNQN

-20 SALGSILIDKESIEK
+20 AVIVSILIDKESIEK

-54 GAMVSLLEKNE
+54 GAMVNLLEKNE

-70 TVTNKLEESGDLESA
+70 TVTNKLEEIGELESS

-92 SLLSVTPTSA
+92 SLLSITPTSA

-135 ESIEKILDQAEQKL
+135 ESIEKILDQAEQGI

-156 ISQEFLALKEGLQ
+156 ISKDFKALKEGLQ
-169 EAFERLERLHKG
+169 EAFERLERLHQG

-209 LGARPSLG
+209 LGARPSFG
-217 KTSFALDIARNVAR
+217 KTSLALDIARNVAR
-231 KENIG
+231 KENVG

-262 WKLRTGHLSSS
+262 WKMRTGHLSSS

-292 PIFVD
+292 PIFID
-297 DTPSPTILQIRA
+297 YTPSPTVLQIRA
-309 MARRLRSKNNL
+309 MARRLWSKSNL
-320 GLLVV
+320 GLLVI
-325 DYLQLVQPRPD
+325 DYLQLVQPRND
-336 IDGYVQQVTDVA
+336 INGYVQQVTDVA
-348 NSLKALARELNI
+348 NSLKGLARELNI
-360 PVIAVSQLSRAVE
+360 PVVAVSQLSRAVE

-401 HREDKVRRDS
+401 HREDKFRRDS

-418 IIIAKHRNGPTGAI
+418 VIIAKHRNGPTGAI
-432 ELYFDEEEVSFKN
+432 ELYFDEDEVSFKN